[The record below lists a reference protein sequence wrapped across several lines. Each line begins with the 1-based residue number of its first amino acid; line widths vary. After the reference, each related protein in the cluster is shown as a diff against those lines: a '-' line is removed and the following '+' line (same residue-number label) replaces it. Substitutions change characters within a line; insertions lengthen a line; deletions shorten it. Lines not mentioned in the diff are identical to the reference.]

1 MNSESCLSTLS
12 GISFHLLCLLSH
24 SLRLSFATVFFLSL
38 VHAWLSQTG
47 WWCVQWEEPNR
58 HNFGVFCIDEETY
71 GNMIQSTKM
80 QHAPGV
86 CSLPRSLGFPLRRA
100 PMNES
105 ACARWRIPAAVFILT
120 SVYSFLPL
128 LLPLGYSFLNI
139 ALISAWSAGVINW

>member
-38 VHAWLSQTG
+38 VQAWLSQTG

-86 CSLPRSLGFPLRRA
+86 CTSSQVPGVPPEACSYEWVCLCPMKNPSSCFHPHQCLFFPPFTSSLGLF
-100 PMNES
+100 
-105 ACARWRIPAAVFILT
+105 IPKHSPHFCLVCRC
-120 SVYSFLPL
+120 Y
-128 LLPLGYSFLNI
+128 
-139 ALISAWSAGVINW
+139 